1 MIFDVAT
8 CCTSFPRRSDLK
20 AFFAPTSHTLHQP
33 PSFAMAE
40 TTNTPAPVTPQ
51 RPPPF
56 KIELFSYPKALPKKT
71 AETAH
76 SVTRGISQLRM
87 VAETGQDI
95 PPSIKEELALAE
107 EHFATAARR
116 LIRLAKQRA
125 KPCFDA
131 FQKLSLHRPRQ
142 HGIGVPSAKSSYPNR
157 VEAAWHIQTA
167 IANDRYP
174 RGRTLA
180 NHCTICRHNPCAT
193 SKMELV
199 GR

>member
-1 MIFDVAT
+1 
-8 CCTSFPRRSDLK
+8 
-20 AFFAPTSHTLHQP
+20 
-33 PSFAMAE
+33 MAE
-40 TTNTPAPVTPQ
+40 TTNSPAPVTPQ
-51 RPPPF
+51 GPRPF
-56 KIELFSYPKALPKKT
+56 MIDLFSYPKALPKKT

-87 VAETGQDI
+87 VAETAQDI

-142 HGIGVPSAKSSYPNR
+142 HGFRRSPIGVPSAKSSYPNR

>member
-1 MIFDVAT
+1 
-8 CCTSFPRRSDLK
+8 
-20 AFFAPTSHTLHQP
+20 
-33 PSFAMAE
+33 MAE
-40 TTNTPAPVTPQ
+40 TTNSPAPVTPQ
-51 RPPPF
+51 GPRPF
-56 KIELFSYPKALPKKT
+56 MIDLFSYPKALPKKT